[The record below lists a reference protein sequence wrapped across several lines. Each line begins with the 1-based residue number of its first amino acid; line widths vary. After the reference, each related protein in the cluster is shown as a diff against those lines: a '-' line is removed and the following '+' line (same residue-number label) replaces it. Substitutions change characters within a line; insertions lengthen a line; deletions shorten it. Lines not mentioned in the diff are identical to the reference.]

1 MRRPNDRTV
10 YDILGREPV
19 HPFPARMAPSLALD
33 VVSEF
38 KEPKRILDPMCGS
51 GTVLAIANSKGHR
64 AIGVDLDP
72 LAVLISKVWTTALD
86 QAAVQDTADDVLR
99 RAQRVSESLRATDAY
114 PKNSDDETRRFVRFW
129 FDPDARK
136 QLTSLAIAIE
146 EIQEDSTRDALWCSF
161 SRLIIAKRSGAS
173 RAMDMSHSRPHRVF
187 KHAQLE
193 PFRGF
198 LPATKHVASNC
209 IDSKAG
215 SIVPTSRVEE
225 GDARNLSLEDA
236 SIDLIITSP
245 PYLNA
250 IDYIRCS
257 KFSLIWMG
265 HPIGEARQLRS
276 AMVGVEKGM
285 SFGDDPELRRILSD
299 LRLQPR
305 LPRRYEAILARYIV
319 DLRRIVA
326 ENARVLRDNGKA
338 VYVIGENTI
347 YGTVVRNGS
356 IIEAVAAI
364 SGLRRT
370 DKKSRELPANRRYL
384 PPPSAQPDTA
394 SLAKRMR
401 QEVVLTFEKS
411 A

>member
-1 MRRPNDRTV
+1 MSRLNDRTV
-10 YDILGREPV
+10 YDILGRYPV

-51 GTVLAIANSKGHR
+51 GTVLAVANSKGHQ

-86 QAAVQDTADDVLR
+86 RAAVQDTAANVLR
-99 RAQRVSESLRATDAY
+99 RAQRVSKSLNETDAY

-136 QLTSLAIAIE
+136 QLASLAAAIE
-146 EIQEDSTRDALWCSF
+146 EIREDSTSDALWCAF

-173 RAMDMSHSRPHRVF
+173 RAMDLSHSRPHRVF
-187 KHAQLE
+187 ERAQLE
-193 PFRGF
+193 PFHGF
-198 LPATKHVASNC
+198 LSAANHVTSNC
-209 IDSKAG
+209 IDSEAG
-215 SIVPTSRVEE
+215 ATVPTSKVEE
-225 GDARNLSLEDA
+225 GDARNVSLEDA

-265 HPIGEARQLRS
+265 HSISAARHLRS
-276 AMVGVEKGM
+276 DMVGVEKGM
-285 SFGDDPELRRILSD
+285 SPSDDPEIRHILAD
-299 LRLQPR
+299 LSLQPQ
-305 LPRRYEAILARYIV
+305 LPRKYQAILARYV
-319 DLRRIVA
+319 DDMRRIVA
-326 ENARVLRDNGKA
+326 ENARVLRDTGKA

-347 YGTVVRNGS
+347 HGTVVRNAS
-356 IIEAVAAI
+356 IIEAVAAT

-370 DKKSRELPANRRYL
+370 DRKSRELPANRRYL
-384 PPPSAQPDTA
+384 PPPSAQSDTA

-401 QEVVLTFEKS
+401 QEVVLTFEK
-411 A
+411 AA